1 LHSVFKI
8 SFLFR
13 TVFVSC
19 LFTLGCASQLHSQAY
34 FQQKVNYD
42 IRVSLDDRKH
52 ELSAFET
59 VEYINNS
66 PDSLGFIYFHLWPNG
81 YSSNSTDL
89 ARQLI
94 QTKGRQ
100 QLFKNPVLAGNI
112 DSLDFRI
119 NGSSTEWNFLTGQP
133 DICIVKLSK
142 KMAPGDTIR
151 ITTPFHVK
159 IPLGITSR
167 LGHIGESYQIS
178 QWFPKPAVY
187 DRDGWH
193 QMPYLDQGEFYSEYG
208 SFDVKITLPA
218 NYIVGASGE
227 LQDTK
232 EKIWLESIATDTIWK
247 IAAGYLRDAFPRSSA
262 RMKTLRYRGEN
273 IHDFAWFADKRFHVM
288 KGEVKLPQSARTITT
303 WVMCTNQQAE
313 LWINALKYTNRA
325 VLYFSKLIGD
335 YPYNSLTVVQSALT
349 AGSGME
355 YPGIT
360 VIGNTDNA
368 YTLDDVI
375 AHEICHNWFYSAIG
389 SNERRYPF
397 MDESITTAYE
407 DRYMNF
413 AYPEKKL
420 WEVYFRNPAIARF
433 FKIDKMPVQRIGE
446 MEWLVPARSGTDQL
460 INLPAKDFTED
471 NYTYT
476 IYNKASAG
484 FNYLRAYLGDSLFD
498 AAMHRYYDLWNTKHP
513 QPENLRDVVESVTGK
528 KLNWFFDDFIG
539 TSKRLD
545 YKVIRYENHKLL
557 VKNKGELNSPLVI
570 AGMKDDSVLF
580 RHWSEGFSGS
590 RWIDIPAGSFNSLQ
604 IDPLHEMPELYR
616 LNNNIRRSGIFRKA
630 DHLRFQLLYTIDDPD
645 TRTVIFFPA
654 INWTKEDGFMVGF
667 NIHNSVLLPKP
678 VEFSLTPFYKV
689 HDTDIAGDGKITF
702 NIMPYDN
709 LVRKA
714 AISLEGTQYGSP
726 GIQNYMRTKAG
737 LDIWFRND
745 NMANSLQ
752 HKVFGNLLAA
762 SDLYQ
767 IELKSELRT
776 RYFGQFGYQVERN
789 SIVNPYSLR
798 ATIEGGKNYLKSF
811 AEARYRISY
820 YGKNNGLD
828 FRLYTGSM
836 LKSNPMVPL
845 YSFSAGGRDGLEQY
859 LFEGTFYDRF
869 NESKK
874 SVWSRQMTLAEG
886 ALASPVN
893 DSLGYSRWLVSLSI
907 TSNLPGF
914 SGKIPVKA
922 FVNILVNDHSTGNGY
937 ASPVFYEA
945 GLKAGIWKFLEI
957 YVPLVVSGNISSVTG
972 NVKDRIRFVLN
983 LDEITNIKL
992 NW

>member
-8 SFLFR
+8 SFHLK
-13 TVFVSC
+13 TVVVSC
-19 LFTLGCASQLHSQAY
+19 LIIMGCASQLFSQAY
-34 FQQKVNYD
+34 FQQKANYN
-42 IRVSLDDRKH
+42 IQVTLNDRKH
-52 ELSAFET
+52 ELGAFET
-59 VEYINNS
+59 VEYVNNS
-66 PDSLGFIYFHLWPNG
+66 PDSLSFIYFHLWPNG
-81 YSSNSTDL
+81 YSSNKTDL

-100 QLFKNPVLAGNI
+100 KLFNNQVMAGYI

-119 NGSSTEWNFLTGQP
+119 NGTAANWSLLPNQP
-133 DICIVKLSK
+133 DICIIRLGK
-142 KMAPGDTIR
+142 KIAHGDTII

-178 QWFPKPAVY
+178 QWYPKPAVY
-187 DRDGWH
+187 DKDGWH

-232 EKIWLESIATDTIWK
+232 EKVWLENIAADTIWK

-262 RMKTLRYRGEN
+262 RTKTLRYTGEN

-288 KGEVKLPQSARTITT
+288 KGEVKLPCSGRTITT

-313 LWINALKYTNRA
+313 LWINALRYTNRA
-325 VLYFSKLIGD
+325 LLYFSKLIGD

-355 YPGIT
+355 YPGVT

-397 MDESITTAYE
+397 MDESISTAYE
-407 DRYMNF
+407 NRYMNY
-413 AYPEKKL
+413 AHRGKML
-420 WEVYFRNPAIARF
+420 WETYFRRPSIARF
-433 FKIDKMPVQRIGE
+433 LKIDKMPVQRIGE

-460 INLPAKDFTED
+460 INLPAQDYTED
-471 NYTYT
+471 NYSGIIYT
-476 IYNKASAG
+476 KAAAG

-498 AAMHRYYDLWNTKHP
+498 SAMHEYYNQWNSKHP
-513 QPENLRDVVESVTGK
+513 QPEDLRNVFESVTEK
-528 KLNWFFDDFIG
+528 KLTWFFNDFIG

-545 YKVIRYENHKLL
+545 YKIVRFDNQKLL
-557 VKNKGELNSPLVI
+557 VKNRGELISPLVI
-570 AGMKDDSVLF
+570 AGMKGDSVLF
-580 RHWSEGFSGS
+580 WQWSEGFSGLK
-590 RWIDIPAGSFNSLQ
+590 WIDIPEGGYDRLK
-604 IDPLHEMPELYR
+604 IDPSHEMPELYR
-616 LNNNIRRSGIFRKA
+616 LNNNIRRTGIFRKS
-630 DHLRFQLLYTIDDPD
+630 DPLRFQFLYTIDDPD

-654 INWTKEDGFMVGF
+654 VNWTKEDGFMVGF
-667 NIHNSVLLPKP
+667 NIHNSLLLPKP

-689 HDTDIAGDGKITF
+689 HDTDIAGDGKISF
-702 NIMPYDN
+702 NFLPYDN
-709 LVRKA
+709 LIRKA
-714 AISLEGTQYGSP
+714 TLSLEGTQYGSP
-726 GIQNYMRTKAG
+726 GIQNYLRAKAG
-737 LDIWFRND
+737 INIWFRND
-745 NMANSLQ
+745 NRDNSLR
-752 HKVFGNLLAA
+752 HMIFGNFLAA

-776 RYFGQFGYQVERN
+776 LYFSQFGYQVERN

-798 ATIEGGKNYLKSF
+798 ATLESGKDYQKSS

-820 YGKNNGLD
+820 NGINNGLD
-828 FRLYTGSM
+828 FRLYTGVM
-836 LKSNPMVPL
+836 LKNNSMVPF
-845 YSFSAGGRDGLEQY
+845 YSFSPGGRDGLEQY

-874 SVWSRQMTLAEG
+874 SVWSRQMTLSEG

-907 TSNLPGF
+907 TSNLPGL

-922 FVNILVNDHSTGNGY
+922 FVNILLNDHSLGNGFG
-937 ASPVFYEA
+937 SHLFYEA

-957 YVPLVVSGNISSVTG
+957 YVPIDVSGNISSVTG